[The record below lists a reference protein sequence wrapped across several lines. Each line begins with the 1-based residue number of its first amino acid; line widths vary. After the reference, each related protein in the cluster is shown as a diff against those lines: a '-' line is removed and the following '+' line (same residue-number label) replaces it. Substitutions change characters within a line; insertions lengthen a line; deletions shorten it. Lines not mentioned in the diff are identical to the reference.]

1 MTELDIRVTN
11 LEKLAEEC
19 KNTESR
25 RWEKCVFCVN
35 DKMSP
40 IEVTADRDHNRYLVA
55 EEVVRKTYQIK
66 TGKEKPRASDPL
78 ECEHDSWLK
87 NNSLDVA
94 HFLAVIQ
101 EVASSTNANPEN
113 QKSID
118 ENDPKNIISNLVK
131 KLEQKKG
138 LWKEEE
144 LRKKQITSWCM
155 GDYPPELSLEEL
167 LSQIKKTRKEA
178 EFCLKIVGKDSL
190 LKLNPQRFD
199 RCLLDIEDIVRK
211 YSPHRSKL

>member
-1 MTELDIRVTN
+1 MTELEIRVTN

-19 KNTESR
+19 ENRESR

-40 IEVTADRDHNRYLVA
+40 IEVTADRDHNRLLVA
-55 EEVVRKTYQIK
+55 EEVVRKAYQLK

-78 ECEHDSWLK
+78 ECEHDPWLK

-94 HFLAVIQ
+94 HFLAAVQ
-101 EVASSTNANPEN
+101 EVASNTNAMSDNP
-113 QKSID
+113 KPID

-131 KLEQKKG
+131 KLDQKKG
-138 LWKEEE
+138 LWEEE
-144 LRKKQITSWCM
+144 GLRKKQLTSWCM
-155 GDYPPELSLEEL
+155 GDKPPELSLEEL
-167 LSQIKKTRKEA
+167 LSQIKNTRKEA

-190 LKLNPQRFD
+190 LKLNPQKFD

-211 YSPHRSKL
+211 YSPHRAKL

>member
-1 MTELDIRVTN
+1 MTELEIRVSD
-11 LEKLAEEC
+11 LERLAVER
-19 KNTESR
+19 KNRESR

-55 EEVVRKTYQIK
+55 EEVVRKAYQLK
-66 TGKEKPRASDPL
+66 TGKEKLRVSDPL
-78 ECEHDSWLK
+78 ECEHDEWLK
-87 NNSLDVA
+87 NNSLEVA
-94 HFLAVIQ
+94 HFLAAVQ
-101 EVASSTNANPEN
+101 EVAPSTKAVSEN

-118 ENDPKNIISNLVK
+118 QKDPKNIISNLVK
-131 KLEQKKG
+131 KIDHKNG
-138 LWKEEE
+138 LWEEEE
-144 LRKKQITSWCM
+144 LRKKQLTSWCM
-155 GDYPPELSLEEL
+155 GDCPPELSLEEL
-167 LSQIKKTRKEA
+167 LSQLKNTRIEA